1 MNAADMNDMLRVA
14 GQERRSGTEA
24 PPLVLSRIEE
34 TLQSL
39 PDRRSMQR
47 LARRRRFGYVAA
59 SLILIVLALT
69 VAAPR
74 MPWVADGLNR
84 LPVVGT
90 ALGGEGKAMSVTD
103 QGIKLTIERVKYDG
117 LILAVDYRIRSQ
129 HPIDWQ
135 TGTSS
140 LVMRA
145 DGMEIISMRDANTFS
160 PIGAGKLTKPNT
172 YEGTLLV
179 PMTSYRPPEF
189 NLDISF
195 TKLAGAFGA
204 WSFKLPVK
212 MDRTAST
219 LDANKRV
226 YNSEGVL
233 EIGDM
238 TFTPLSTR
246 VKFKYTFSSAQTS
259 RPKYL
264 AVLQFMDDKDRIL
277 RMFAPIGASAGEAAE
292 YPVYAQAV
300 PKDARRLTIKV
311 AYIDPNYWKNHD
323 QEIRTV
329 MTETPTEAHPLKLP
343 QGEAGYIEI
352 SDVQYLADRTVIRY
366 RTVGSNPGD
375 QLNFGVFDEHGVYQ
389 PWMPQIEEMPG
400 LAERTRT
407 LGPLDP
413 GAPLTFVTQP
423 AVPFLYPGLE
433 TVVDIP
439 R

>member
-1 MNAADMNDMLRVA
+1 MNAADMNDMLRLA
-14 GQERRSGTEA
+14 GQERRAGAEA

-39 PDRRSMQR
+39 PDRRGMQR

-59 SLILIVLALT
+59 SLVLIVLALT
-69 VAAPR
+69 MAAR
-74 MPWVADGLNR
+74 LPWVADGLNR
-84 LPVVGT
+84 LSVVGA
-90 ALGGEGKAMSVTD
+90 ALRGEGKAMSVTD
-103 QGIKLTIERVKYDG
+103 HGIKLTIEQVKYDG

-145 DGMEIISMRDANTFS
+145 DGMEIISMRDANTFF
-160 PIGAGKLTKPNT
+160 PIGTGKLTKPNI

-189 NLDISF
+189 KLDISF
-195 TKLAGAFGA
+195 TKLTGAFGA

-219 LDANKRV
+219 LDSNKRV
-226 YNSEGVL
+226 YNSEGLL

-246 VKFKYTFSSAQTS
+246 FKFKYTFSSGQTS
-259 RPKYL
+259 PSKYL
-264 AVLQFMDDKDRIL
+264 AILQLVDDKDRIL
-277 RMFAPIGASAGEAAE
+277 RMFAPISTSGGEAAE

-300 PKDARRLTIKV
+300 PKDARQLTIKV

-323 QEIRTV
+323 REIRTV
-329 MTETPTEAHPLKLP
+329 MTEAPTKAHPLKLP

-352 SDVQYLADRTVIRY
+352 SDVRYLADRTVIRY

-375 QLNFGVFDEHGVYQ
+375 QLNFGVLDEKGVYL

-423 AVPFLYPGLE
+423 TVPFLYPGLE